1 MGRIISNFQS
11 ESPLHSKAR
20 EILQDAIDQGW
31 SDPKKLTHQS
41 AKARILR
48 DQAVESLAEKLSLR
62 PNEIEIIGEPLL
74 GNYFSIQ
81 GLLQP
86 DDTLLYSAADRK
98 EVFAI
103 AQSRS
108 RKIELPVGLTG
119 LIALE
124 ELRVAHTSLNGVFAM
139 QVANGETG
147 VLQHLEELLDGVG
160 PVRIACDFTSC
171 GPRISFP
178 SRWDTACFDAK
189 TWQGPEGIGI
199 VAIAEGT
206 IWSNPLPHVGA
217 ARTPSSVSLPL
228 VLAAAVALET
238 WSDEEEE
245 ESPRLRSLSERLRR
259 RISQTVSDCDIA
271 GDLDSSL
278 PHITSLSFLYVEGE
292 ELLRKLDA
300 AGFAVDSGSA
310 CTSENLQPSH
320 VLAAM
325 GVLTHG
331 NIRITLHH
339 GVTEEEVDALTSA
352 INNAVTELRQ

>member
-1 MGRIISNFQS
+1 
-11 ESPLHSKAR
+11 LHLKAR

-41 AKARILR
+41 AKARILK
-48 DQAVESLAEKLSLR
+48 DQALESLAERLDLR

-74 GNYFSIQ
+74 GNYFGIQ
-81 GLLQP
+81 GLLGS
-86 DDTLLYSAADRK
+86 DDTLIYSAADRK

-108 RKIELPVGLTG
+108 RKIELPVAVTG
-119 LIALE
+119 LITMENLKIT
-124 ELRVAHTSLNGVFAM
+124 RTSLNGVFAM
-139 QVANGETG
+139 QVANGESG
-147 VLQHLEELLDGVG
+147 VVQHLEELLDGVG
-160 PVRIACDFTSC
+160 SARIACDFTSC
-171 GPRISFP
+171 GPRISLP

-199 VAIAEGT
+199 VAIAEGA
-206 IWSNPLPHVGA
+206 IWTNPLPHVGA

-228 VLAAAVALET
+228 VLAAAVALEA
-238 WSDEEEE
+238 WSEEEKK
-245 ESPRLRSLSERLRR
+245 ESPRLRTLSERLRR
-259 RISQTVSDCDIA
+259 GISNNVTDCDIA
-271 GDLDSSL
+271 GDLESSL
-278 PHITSLSFLYVEGE
+278 PHINSLSFLYVEGE

-339 GVTEEEVDALTSA
+339 GVTEEEVDALIVAISSA
-352 INNAVTELRQ
+352 VAELRH

>member
-1 MGRIISNFQS
+1 VGRVLGNFQS
-11 ESPLHSKAR
+11 ESPLHPKAR
-20 EILQDAIDQGW
+20 EVLQDAIDQGW

-41 AKARILR
+41 SKARILKN
-48 DQAVESLAEKLSLR
+48 QALESLAEQLALR
-62 PNEIEIIGEPLL
+62 PTELEIIGEPLL
-74 GNYFSIQ
+74 GNYFAIQ
-81 GLLQP
+81 GLLRP

-108 RKIELPVGLTG
+108 KKIELPVAITG
-119 LIALE
+119 QIPIEDFRNSL
-124 ELRVAHTSLNGVFAM
+124 TSLNSVFAL
-139 QVANGETG
+139 QIANGETG
-147 VLQHLEELLDGVG
+147 VVQHLEELVDVVG
-160 PVRIACDFTSC
+160 PARIACDYSSC
-171 GPRISFP
+171 GPRISLP

-189 TWQGPEGIGI
+189 SWQGPDGIGV
-199 VAIAEGT
+199 VAIADGT
-206 IWSNPLPHVGA
+206 QWTNPLPHVGA
-217 ARTPSSVSLPL
+217 ARTPQSVSLPL
-228 VLAAAVALET
+228 MLAAAVALEV
-238 WSDEEEE
+238 WHEEEQS
-245 ESPRLRSLSERLRR
+245 ESPRLRALSERLRR
-259 RISQTVSDCDIA
+259 EISDAVTDCDIA

-310 CTSENLQPSH
+310 CTAENLQPSH

-339 GVTEEEVDALTSA
+339 GVTGKE
-352 INNAVTELRQ
+352 VTELIAAISRAVAELRQ